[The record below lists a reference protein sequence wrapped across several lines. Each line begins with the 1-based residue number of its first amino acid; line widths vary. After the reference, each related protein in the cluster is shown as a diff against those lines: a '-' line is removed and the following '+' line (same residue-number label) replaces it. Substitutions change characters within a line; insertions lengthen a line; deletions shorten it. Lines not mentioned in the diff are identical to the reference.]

1 MISNLIEFVDAVV
14 YDHSIAT
21 GLKAC
26 TTDQEIVN
34 FAQSQGFDFSQLQ
47 WDDFVSKD
55 LSLLSSKDLDIV
67 SNTASDHWTWAFRR
81 IKPWRNMLMP
91 GV

>member
-1 MISNLIEFVDAVV
+1 MDSQLLEFVNAVV

-26 TTDQEIVN
+26 KTDHDIVD
-34 FAQSQGFDFSQLQ
+34 FAESKGFIFSQSQ
-47 WDDFVSKD
+47 WNDFVSND
-55 LSLLSSKDLDIV
+55 LSKLSSADLDVV
-67 SNTASDHWTWAFRR
+67 SKTASDLWTWAFRR
-81 IKPWRNMLMP
+81 VKPWRNMLMP